1 MDIERQNFLNEC
13 AEDDQRKIKRFIDI
27 YGSEDAELADIEGI
41 EYSSEE
47 DLSAFSEMAINLGY
61 FWVEKYQRWVKK
73 DNSFYNEEDQ
83 RIVEILKN
91 MN

>member
-13 AEDDQRKIKRFIDI
+13 AQEDQNKIKKFIDT
-27 YGSEDAELADIEGI
+27 YGSEDAEVAEVEGL
-41 EYSSEE
+41 ECGPEE
-47 DLSAFSEMAINLGY
+47 DPTALSEMAINLGY

-73 DNSFYNEEDQ
+73 DNSFYTEEDQ